1 MTMPTSCKVITKYTF
16 FAATYILMFVL
27 HPADMFAMKVKVA
40 ALVISGTVHLTRAGP
55 DLRGV

>member
-1 MTMPTSCKVITKYTF
+1 MKYTF

-55 DLRGV
+55 DLRGM